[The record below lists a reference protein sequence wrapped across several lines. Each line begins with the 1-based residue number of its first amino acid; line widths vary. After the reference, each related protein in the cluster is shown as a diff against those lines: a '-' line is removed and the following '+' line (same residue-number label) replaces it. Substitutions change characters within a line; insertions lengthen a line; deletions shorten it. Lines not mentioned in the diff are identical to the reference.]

1 MGASKALR
9 ALPVAVTVISSAAAN
24 ATPGRVLTIASARS
38 DGRKD
43 AECRCGIATLHKES
57 KALAAWGSPGWLAY
71 FLSNL
76 FSQDQFSG
84 MGLAQQ
90 IALAVMLDNDPPSSP
105 SRVLLSIR
113 RSSEGAGA
121 VCVFA
126 GVAALLSIRDIMFIN
141 NNQCNNDN
149 HYQ

>member
-1 MGASKALR
+1 
-9 ALPVAVTVISSAAAN
+9 
-24 ATPGRVLTIASARS
+24 
-38 DGRKD
+38 
-43 AECRCGIATLHKES
+43 
-57 KALAAWGSPGWLAY
+57 
-71 FLSNL
+71 
-76 FSQDQFSG
+76 

-105 SRVLLSIR
+105 SRVLLSMR
-113 RSSEGAGA
+113 RSVGAGA

-126 GVAALLSIRDIMFIN
+126 GVAALLSVRDIMFIN

>member
-1 MGASKALR
+1 
-9 ALPVAVTVISSAAAN
+9 VAGVS
-24 ATPGRVLTIASARS
+24 G
-38 DGRKD
+38 
-43 AECRCGIATLHKES
+43 
-57 KALAAWGSPGWLAY
+57 
-71 FLSNL
+71 L
-76 FSQDQFSG
+76 FCEDQFSG

-105 SRVLLSIR
+105 SRVLLSMR
-113 RSSEGAGA
+113 RSVGAGA

-126 GVAALLSIRDIMFIN
+126 GVAALLSVRDIMFIN